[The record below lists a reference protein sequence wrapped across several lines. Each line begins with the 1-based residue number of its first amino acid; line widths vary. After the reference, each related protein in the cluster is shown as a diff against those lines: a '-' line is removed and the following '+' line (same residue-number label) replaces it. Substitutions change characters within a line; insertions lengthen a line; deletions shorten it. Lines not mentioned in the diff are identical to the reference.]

1 LQWNNSNNSQK
12 NTRQTGQF
20 SESIA
25 ATYLLKN
32 GLKEVTRNF
41 NCKMGEI
48 DLIMLDQ
55 QTLVFVEVKY
65 RKNATFGG
73 AMAAISPSKQIK
85 LQKSANFYLQKQQL
99 NAYNTP
105 CRFDV
110 VALEGNLTQPEITWL
125 KNAF

>member
-1 LQWNNSNNSQK
+1 MLWTKPK
-12 NTRQTGQF
+12 NTRETGLLT
-20 SESIA
+20 ENIA
-25 ATYLLKN
+25 ANYLIN
-32 GLKEVTRNF
+32 HGLTEIVRNF
-41 NCKMGEI
+41 NCRLGEL
-48 DLIMLDQ
+48 DLIMQEQ

-65 RKNATFGG
+65 RKNNHFGG
-73 AMAAISPSKQIK
+73 AAVAVSASKQIK

-110 VALEGNLTQPEITWL
+110 ITIEGNLACPEIVWL